1 MSKLHQMQLTF
12 VPAEDR
18 MMFRVNTEGGHEFRF
33 WMTRRY
39 TELLFKALADLLRMD
54 MKAKSA
60 EAGIPSEMPRVPD
73 PAEEMKESIEIEA
86 EHREN
91 LQKSNF
97 ETPYEESQSFP
108 LGEQPILLFRIAI
121 KPGPQG
127 GSLLCLHPENGG
139 GIELALNAQIAHSL
153 CRLLAETSD
162 KADWKLDLRLVKP
175 GPPGGDQSGLN

>member
-18 MMFRVNTEGGHEFRF
+18 MLFRVNTEGGHEFRF

-39 TELLFKALADLLRMD
+39 SGLLFKALADLLRME
-54 MKAKSA
+54 MKAKSGG
-60 EAGIPSEMPRVPD
+60 EAVSPDKPRVPD
-73 PAEEMKESIEIEA
+73 PVEEMKESIEIEA

-91 LQKSNF
+91 VQKSNF

-108 LGEQPILLFRIAI
+108 LGEEPILLFRIAI

-127 GSLLCLHPENGG
+127 GPLLCLHPEKGG

-153 CRLLAETSD
+153 CRLLAETSE
-162 KADWKLDLRLVKP
+162 KADWKLGLRLANP
-175 GPPGGDQSGLN
+175 GAGGGEQSGLN